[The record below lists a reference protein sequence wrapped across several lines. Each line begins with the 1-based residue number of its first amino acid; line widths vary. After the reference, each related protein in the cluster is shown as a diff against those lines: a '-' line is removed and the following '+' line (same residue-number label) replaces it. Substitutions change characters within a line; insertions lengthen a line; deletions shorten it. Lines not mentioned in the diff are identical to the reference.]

1 MLRQFTATAYLF
13 QDNKVLLHHHRK
25 LGKWLPP
32 GGHLEANE
40 TPPEAARREVL
51 EETGL
56 EIDFLTEEHLW
67 VQAPNACSIER
78 PFLCLL
84 EEIPAFGETPAHQHI
99 DSIFLAKPKKLLD
112 LSKSAKEFS
121 WFSLEEALSLDLF
134 EDTLKLLKLILN
146 KTRLESYTLYSSPT
160 FK

>member
-1 MLRQFTATAYLF
+1 MLRQFTATVYLF
-13 QDNKVLLHHHRK
+13 QDDKVLLHRHAK

-56 EIDFLTEEHLW
+56 EIEFLTQENLW
-67 VQAPNACSIER
+67 VSAPNACSIER

-84 EEIPAFGETPAHQHI
+84 EEIPPFGNTPAHQHI
-99 DSIFLAKPKKLLD
+99 DSIFLAKPKEKLD
-112 LSKSAKEFS
+112 LKMPAKEFL
-121 WFSLEEALSLDLF
+121 WFSWEEAQSLDLF
-134 EDTLKLLKLILN
+134 EDTSKLLSLILKQTAPKN
-146 KTRLESYTLYSSPT
+146 HTDSTSLV
-160 FK
+160 